1 MRHKMGF
8 MLLFKV
14 PDLLIVGSR
23 QFPLVPTAD
32 IYYPANFAAGLMAIA
47 FIGIYYSYCRISE
60 RGLLKFVA
68 DIVLSHI

>member
-32 IYYPANFAAGLMAIA
+32 IYYPVNFAAGL
-47 FIGIYYSYCRISE
+47 
-60 RGLLKFVA
+60 
-68 DIVLSHI
+68 SHL

>member
-1 MRHKMGF
+1 

-32 IYYPANFAAGLMAIA
+32 IYYAVNFAAGLTAFA
-47 FIGIYYSYCRISE
+47 FIGIYYS
-60 RGLLKFVA
+60 
-68 DIVLSHI
+68 